1 MPYPMY
7 SYDLQNF
14 CLSRFS
20 CPLLQSKAPS
30 CWLLLEQKAHQSTS
44 IAYHFDKDLI
54 RIFVYILLIIM
65 ENSPGRAH
73 LAAHF
78 LDIAANCNLRDD
90 IFIKKWVR
98 DSSCLHQVAGRM
110 PGIEANT
117 DQLACLVAQIETEA
131 FECPSASCS
140 WVCPAGDERA
150 GLMRDVVPSHLCDER
165 TDISSMCFDPPVV
178 KDMKPHVCSDQQK
191 ESSAKR

>member
-1 MPYPMY
+1 MSHALLRVTKRLPLTVLLPFLTAQ
-7 SYDLQNF
+7 SS
-14 CLSRFS
+14 LSLARTYTESSSTHFNSFS
-20 CPLLQSKAPS
+20 LWNIS
-30 CWLLLEQKAHQSTS
+30 E
-44 IAYHFDKDLI
+44 KDL
-54 RIFVYILLIIM
+54 YLYTSYSHG
-65 ENSPGRAH
+65 E
-73 LAAHF
+73 LA
-78 LDIAANCNLRDD
+78 
-90 IFIKKWVR
+90 R

-150 GLMRDVVPSHLCDER
+150 GLMRDIFPSHLGDER
-165 TDISSMCFDPPVV
+165 TDISSMGFEPPVV
-178 KDMKPHVCSDQQK
+178 KDMKPHVSSDQQK

>member
-20 CPLLQSKAPS
+20 CPLLQRKAPS

-54 RIFVYILLIIM
+54 RIFVFILLIIM
-65 ENSPGRAH
+65 ESLPGRAI

-90 IFIKKWVR
+90 ILIRKWVR

-117 DQLACLVAQIETEA
+117 DQLACLVAQIETVVA
-131 FECPSASCS
+131 KRPFTPCAWICPGSSQLT
-140 WVCPAGDERA
+140 
-150 GLMRDVVPSHLCDER
+150 GLMCNVVPSHMRNECTHL
-165 TDISSMCFDPPVV
+165 SSVCLEPPVGR
-178 KDMKPHVCSDQQK
+178 DMKPHIPD
-191 ESSAKR
+191 E

>member
-1 MPYPMY
+1 
-7 SYDLQNF
+7 
-14 CLSRFS
+14 
-20 CPLLQSKAPS
+20 
-30 CWLLLEQKAHQSTS
+30 
-44 IAYHFDKDLI
+44 
-54 RIFVYILLIIM
+54 M
-65 ENSPGRAH
+65 ESLPGRAN
-73 LAAHF
+73 LAARF
-78 LDIAANCNLRDD
+78 LHIAANCNLRDD

-150 GLMRDVVPSHLCDER
+150 GLMRDIVPSHLGDER
-165 TDISSMCFDPPVV
+165 TDISSMGFEPPVV
-178 KDMKPHVCSDQQK
+178 KDMKPHVSSDQQK